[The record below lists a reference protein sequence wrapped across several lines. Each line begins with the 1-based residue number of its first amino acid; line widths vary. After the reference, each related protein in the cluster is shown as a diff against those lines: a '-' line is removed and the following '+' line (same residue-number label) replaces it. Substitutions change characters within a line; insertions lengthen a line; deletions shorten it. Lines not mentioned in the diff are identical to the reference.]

1 MINAKQFARQSR
13 VESRQRCTS
22 SPARFLFFDSMPA
35 PLATLPTD
43 SLDMFRLNVIAFSA
57 SALSLSLLL
66 SFWLFLVFLHL
77 LLPSAHFEC
86 KAKEK
91 PNKVN
96 RKWQF
101 NRKEKLYYSISLR
114 FVYLC
119 KKYVYTICCCSAATL
134 FC

>member
-57 SALSLSLLL
+57 SALSL
-66 SFWLFLVFLHL
+66 FLTFFLHL

-91 PNKVN
+91 PNEVN